1 MCRSGAHLVRP
12 LIDDV
17 NLLLGGIQMK
27 YMLMFAGSEEY
38 FDAFRSFPE
47 DVQKA
52 ALARV
57 DHWSQEQSAAG
68 RLLEGHRLKPS
79 STATTV
85 RLQHGQD
92 GMPNGKALI
101 TDGPFIDAK
110 ERIGGYVIIE
120 VPDLDA
126 AIAMAKTWPAGGTI
140 EIRPLADLQE
150 A

>member
-1 MCRSGAHLVRP
+1 
-12 LIDDV
+12 
-17 NLLLGGIQMK
+17 MK

-38 FDAFRSFPE
+38 FDTFRSFPE

-57 DHWSQEQSAAG
+57 VKWNEDNSAAG
-68 RLLEGHRLKPS
+68 RLLEGHRLQPA

-85 RLQHGQD
+85 RLQHAQD
-92 GMPNGKALI
+92 GMPSGKALV

-110 ERIGGYVIIE
+110 ERIGGYVIID

-126 AIAMAKTWPAGGTI
+126 AIAMAKSWPAGGTV
-140 EIRPLADLQE
+140 EIRPLADI
-150 A
+150 

>member
-1 MCRSGAHLVRP
+1 
-12 LIDDV
+12 
-17 NLLLGGIQMK
+17 MK

-57 DHWSQEQSAAG
+57 EEWQREHSAAG
-68 RLLEGHRLKPS
+68 RLLEGHRLQPAS
-79 STATTV
+79 NATTV
-85 RLQHGQD
+85 RLQHGQN

-110 ERIGGYVIIE
+110 ERIGGYVIID
-120 VPDLDA
+120 VADLDS
-126 AIAMAKTWPAGGTI
+126 AIGMAKSWPAGGTV
-140 EIRPLADLQE
+140 EVRPVADL
-150 A
+150 

>member
-1 MCRSGAHLVRP
+1 
-12 LIDDV
+12 
-17 NLLLGGIQMK
+17 MK
-27 YMLMFAGSEEY
+27 YMLLFAGSEEY
-38 FDAFRSFPE
+38 FDSFRSFPE

-57 DHWSQEQSAAG
+57 DQWSRDHMAAG
-68 RLLEGHRLKPS
+68 RLLEGHRLQPS

-85 RLQHGQD
+85 RLQHAQN

-126 AIAMAKTWPAGGTI
+126 AIAMAKSWPAGGTI

>member
-1 MCRSGAHLVRP
+1 
-12 LIDDV
+12 
-17 NLLLGGIQMK
+17 MK

-38 FDAFRSFPE
+38 FEAFRAFPE

-52 ALARV
+52 ALGRV
-57 DHWSQEQSAAG
+57 LEWQREHTAAG
-68 RLLEGHRLKPS
+68 RLLEGHRLQPTS
-79 STATTV
+79 AATTV

-92 GMPNGKALI
+92 GRPNGKALV

-126 AIAMAKTWPAGGTI
+126 AIAMAKSWPAGGTV
-140 EIRPLADLQE
+140 EIRPLADI
-150 A
+150 